1 PYYDIWGKPVQFY
14 RVRLLEWGS
23 SENQIKYKQPMQS
36 MNHLYFPKGIVEA
49 AKEAG
54 YVLITEGEKKA
65 ACAMKYG
72 APCVAVTGVD
82 SWRNRSL
89 ILPADTKLEQGKISG
104 TITAKIPS
112 GLDNAVIVQDS
123 GPLAVGMQDLIDICV
138 KHGLEVIIV
147 FDSDEMGGTKLEVQR
162 AAAKL
167 GY

>member
-1 PYYDIWGKPVQFY
+1 MSKAVQIGYTPEIIADLARSGLEPSDMNIRPLSMAEMAVTRIHAIQGRPPAGYVIPYYDIWGKPVQFY

-23 SENQIKYKQPMQS
+23 SEDQIKYKQPMQS

-49 AKEAG
+49 AKQAG

-89 ILPADTKLEQGKISG
+89 ILPADTKLEQGKIS
-104 TITAKIPS
+104 
-112 GLDNAVIVQDS
+112 
-123 GPLAVGMQDLIDICV
+123 
-138 KHGLEVIIV
+138 
-147 FDSDEMGGTKLEVQR
+147 
-162 AAAKL
+162 
-167 GY
+167 